1 MRETAADAECF
12 RANQHFV
19 NVCRSAVVRYARQKC
34 RAGRFALNA
43 AGLGRHQ
50 ADAPATLENQAVQ
63 KRLDVITKLD
73 LSQKGARHTVGSAMR
88 RLRAGGQ
95 REEDSMT
102 AFGPSTVRPGTAV
115 PALIPFATV
124 E

>member
-1 MRETAADAECF
+1 MQSVFAQ
-12 RANQHFV
+12 NQHFI
-19 NVCRSAVVRYARQKC
+19 NVCRSAVVRYARQEC
-34 RAGRFALNA
+34 RTGRFALSA
-43 AGLGRHQ
+43 ACLGRHQ
-50 ADAPATLENQAVQ
+50 ADAPATLENQAFQ

-73 LSQKGARHTVGSAMR
+73 LSQKGTRHTVGSAMR

-102 AFGPSTVRPGTAV
+102 ALGRSTVRPGTAV
-115 PALIPFATV
+115 LALIPFATV